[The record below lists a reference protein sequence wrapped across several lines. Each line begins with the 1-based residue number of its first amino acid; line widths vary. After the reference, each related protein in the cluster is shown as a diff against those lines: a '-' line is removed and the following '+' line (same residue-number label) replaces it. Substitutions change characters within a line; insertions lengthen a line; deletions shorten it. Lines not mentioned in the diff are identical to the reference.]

1 MQACCFIALCYI
13 GADHMTDRSQMNI
26 RLPNDLRDWIKTEAE
41 RNGRSQNSEVV
52 QVLRAAMTR
61 TEPTTT

>member
-1 MQACCFIALCYI
+1 MQANCFIALCYI

-26 RLPNDLRDWIKTEAE
+26 RLPHDLRDWIKAEAE

-52 QVLRAAMTR
+52 QVLRAAKTR
-61 TEPTTT
+61 EEQPTA

>member
-1 MQACCFIALCYI
+1 
-13 GADHMTDRSQMNI
+13 MTDRSQMNI